1 MFMGAIVTIVHCAAG
16 RKGALTSHQS
26 PALPVGLSERQGFL
40 LIISGFVKIQVGL
53 RSMKTIA
60 PLPERMDEGAEED
73 APFKPL
79 TAEEARRLREANPPV
94 SPWWV
99 VAGQAVVGLVVALA
113 AWALTGKQNV
123 GWSAGYGA
131 LAVVIPAAIFARGL
145 TGRFSSLNAGT
156 AAVGFMLWEM
166 VKIASSI
173 ALMAAAPRLVADLSW
188 PALLVGLVLT
198 MKVYWVAL
206 AYAPKKRPTNAKL

>member
-1 MFMGAIVTIVHCAAG
+1 
-16 RKGALTSHQS
+16 
-26 PALPVGLSERQGFL
+26 
-40 LIISGFVKIQVGL
+40 
-53 RSMKTIA
+53 MKTSA
-60 PLPERMDEGAEED
+60 RPEMTEKSDESPGD
-73 APFKPL
+73 WPPFKPL
-79 TAEEARRLREANPPV
+79 TAEEARRLREQNPPV

-99 VAGQAVVGLVVALA
+99 VAGQAGVGLVVALA

-173 ALMAAAPRLVADLSW
+173 VLLAVAPRLVADLSW

-206 AYAPKKRPTNAKL
+206 AYAPKKRPANEKL

>member
-1 MFMGAIVTIVHCAAG
+1 
-16 RKGALTSHQS
+16 
-26 PALPVGLSERQGFL
+26 
-40 LIISGFVKIQVGL
+40 
-53 RSMKTIA
+53 MKTIA
-60 PLPERMDEGAEED
+60 PLPEIEEEEP
-73 APFKPL
+73 PFKPL
-79 TAEEARRLREANPPV
+79 TAQEARRLREQNPPV

-113 AWALTGKQNV
+113 AWGITGKQNV

-166 VKIASSI
+166 VKIASAI
-173 ALMAAAPRLVADLSW
+173 ALMAAAPKLVAGLSW
-188 PALLVGLVLT
+188 PALLVGLILT

-206 AYAPKKRPTNAKL
+206 AYAPKAKPANEKL